1 MSDWNS
7 EQYLKF
13 KKDRTQPSIDLAGRL
28 YIENPQR
35 IIDIGCGPGNST
47 AVLKKRYPAAYVLGT
62 DFSPNMIERASA
74 EHEDI
79 DFMIFD
85 ATKDFEKLND
95 KFDIVFSNACIQ
107 WVPNHQKLLKD
118 MMSILKPKGIMAIQ
132 VPINE
137 EQIVHKVIKKVA
149 GYEKWRN
156 KFKSTREF
164 YTLTE
169 SEYFNLLAD
178 IANDFYLWKTIYCHR
193 MPSHQSI
200 IEWYKGTALR
210 PYYDELN
217 DTEKTEFEAD
227 LLAELKK
234 EYPVQANGEILFRF
248 PRLFMLA
255 EKE

>member
-28 YIENPQR
+28 YAENPQR

-47 AVLKKRYPAAYVLGT
+47 AVLKKRYPDAYVLGA
-62 DFSPNMIERASA
+62 DFSPNMIEKAKA
-74 EHEDI
+74 EHDDI

-85 ATKDFEKLND
+85 ATKDFEKLSD

-118 MMSILKPKGIMAIQ
+118 MMSILNSNGIMAIQ

-137 EQIVHKVIKKVA
+137 EQAVHRIIKKVIRT
-149 GYEKWRN
+149 EKWNGR
-156 KFKSTREF
+156 FTSTREF

-169 SEYFNLLAD
+169 SEYFD
-178 IANDFYLWKTIYCHR
+178 ILSEISTDFSLWKTIYCHR

-210 PYYDELN
+210 PYLDAL
-217 DTEKTEFEAD
+217 DDMEKEEFERD
-227 LLAELKK
+227 ILSELKK
-234 EYPVQANGEILFRF
+234 EYPVQANGEIMFRF

-255 EKE
+255 EKK